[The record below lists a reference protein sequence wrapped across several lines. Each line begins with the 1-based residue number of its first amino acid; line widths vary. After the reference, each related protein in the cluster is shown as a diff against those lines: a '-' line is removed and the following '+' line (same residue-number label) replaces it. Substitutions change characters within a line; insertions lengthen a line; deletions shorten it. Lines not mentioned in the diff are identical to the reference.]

1 MSGPPTDPQT
11 IISTIKKLLREPDA
25 RAKLMDYAQYGTLP
39 NPSKV
44 SSIGQMT
51 EQLPFQNNIA
61 KMTAPIGQIPII
73 PNQVIQPV
81 QSVRVNNKEL
91 SPPVLEELPLCSP
104 TVIFLRFN
112 QGSNGGKPITN
123 YQYSLDNGATFTLFE
138 PAQYSSPIIII
149 GLKSDTEYQIQLRA
163 VTSAGISAA
172 SNTVICRTKCMPTIY
187 QAHDS
192 LK

>member
-11 IISTIKKLLREPDA
+11 IIRMIKKLMRGTDSH
-25 RAKLMDYAQYGTLP
+25 AKIMDYAQYGKLP
-39 NPSKV
+39 DPV
-44 SSIGQMT
+44 HVAQQTPVIGQM
-51 EQLPFQNNIA
+51 LFQNNIA
-61 KMTAPIGQIPII
+61 KMTGPIGQIPII

-81 QSVRVNNKEL
+81 QYVRLNNKEL
-91 SPPVLEELPLCSP
+91 TPPVLEELPLCSP

-112 QGSNGGKPITN
+112 QGSNGGNPITN

-149 GLKSDTEYQIQLRA
+149 GLQSDTEYQIQLRA
-163 VTSAGISAA
+163 VTYVGISTA
-172 SNTVICRTKCMPTIY
+172 SNTVICRTKCIPTIY
-187 QAHDS
+187 QENDS